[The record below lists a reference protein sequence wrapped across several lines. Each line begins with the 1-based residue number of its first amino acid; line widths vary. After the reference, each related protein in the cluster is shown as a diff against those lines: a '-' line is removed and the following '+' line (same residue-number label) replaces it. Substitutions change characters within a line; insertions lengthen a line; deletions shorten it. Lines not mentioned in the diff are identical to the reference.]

1 MLNDM
6 HNHLLT
12 HKVTTRS
19 QATLSGGVLVHQH
32 KTAALADAVVVPMM
46 LGVGSHVA
54 GTHRQLMYPPSPR
67 SPPPQP

>member
-32 KTAALADAVVVPMM
+32 KTAALAYAAVVPML

-54 GTHRQLMYPPSPR
+54 GTYRQLMYPPP